1 MKTYKILFQ
10 VFGEKKAM
18 IIQADSVDQAR
29 EILKNKVVKIDSVID
44 KTEPTNVADILR
56 NNANFAGLMDFFSN
70 ELNIKK

>member
-18 IIQADSVDQAR
+18 IIQANSVEQAR

-44 KTEPTNVADILR
+44 KTEP
-56 NNANFAGLMDFFSN
+56 NNLDSIFMDSAFGGIFKG
-70 ELNIKK
+70 IFKGKI